1 MKKLFAIICSVF
13 FIYAAPVSA
22 EIAVGITANFA
33 ELDTSGSETEL
44 TGDAE
49 VNSASIT
56 ENVVV
61 PEIFVETV
69 NENGL
74 AIGLA
79 YIPSRDLGRKSR
91 TDTQPTGDDDSDNG
105 DYIADAEL
113 KDVIQVYT
121 DIPVGPVYAKLGY
134 SRANLKTNEVSV
146 SGTTYDNQY
155 VNGFTVGVGYRGD
168 SIPMMGTGFY
178 KVEATYTDFD
188 EYSKDSSNGTKR
200 VKADTE
206 VTSLKISVGTT
217 F

>member
-1 MKKLFAIICSVF
+1 MKKLLAIICSVF

-33 ELDTSGSETEL
+33 ELDTDGSETEL

-49 VNSASIT
+49 VTNASIS
-56 ENVVV
+56 EDVVV
-61 PEIFVETV
+61 PEIFIEAV
-69 NENGL
+69 NDSGL
-74 AIGLA
+74 AFGIA
-79 YIPSRDLGRKSR
+79 YVPSRDLGRKTR
-91 TDTQPTGDDDSDNG
+91 TDTQPTGDDDTDNG
-105 DYIADAEL
+105 TYVADAEL

-121 DIPVGPVYAKLGY
+121 DIPVGPIYAKLGY
-134 SRANLKTNEVSV
+134 SRANLKTNELSI
-146 SGTTYDNQY
+146 SGTTYENQH
-155 VNGFTVGVGYRGD
+155 VNGYTVGVGYRGD
-168 SIPMMGTGFY
+168 SIPLMGAGFY

-206 VTSLKISVGTT
+206 VTSLKISVGTS